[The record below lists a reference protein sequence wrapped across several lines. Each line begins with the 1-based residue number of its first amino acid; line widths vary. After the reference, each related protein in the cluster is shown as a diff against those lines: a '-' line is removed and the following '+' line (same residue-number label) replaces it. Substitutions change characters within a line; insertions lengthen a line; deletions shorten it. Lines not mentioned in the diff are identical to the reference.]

1 MTSRGP
7 RTALLVLVV
16 MLLFGFV
23 ATASAE
29 CGCLSLRI
37 FTPAEREDLETQ
49 YGIAWWKVLGL
60 IPGPADPRDWVE
72 RPWGDSLRTV
82 YMPQRFWDPRACVA
96 GPKGRATSP

>member
-7 RTALLVLVV
+7 QTALLVLVGL
-16 MLLFGFV
+16 LLFGFV

-37 FTPAEREDLETQ
+37 FTPAEREHLETQ
-49 YGIAWWKVLGL
+49 YGIDWWKVLG
-60 IPGPADPRDWVE
+60 
-72 RPWGDSLRTV
+72 SLRVV

-96 GPKGRATSP
+96 GPKGRSTSTTGGAPSR